1 MRKSTRRERAAAHR
15 SKSDQAA
22 PRDRPARRERRVR
35 TSSGNAPLVRNLV
48 IIAGLILAIAFTWK
62 KYQRTLL
69 IREQEKQLAAALK
82 TPPVAAP
89 DPLEELPEEGPV
101 EPPAE
106 DPLAFTDPAPDPS
119 QHPDPEAGS
128 PPPADPADP
137 AVPPPAPLTPAQSLI
152 RLRAELAA
160 GKRDTMPLGTVRRG
174 NSDFFLVSTPMTWAQ
189 ANGFADAYG
198 GHLPLAS
205 RPDDLGWL
213 ASQLAASAPTDPAR
227 SSLWI
232 GGRTHGESWHSL
244 DGEAMASAPAGEGGF
259 AAIRADGTL
268 HARGDA
274 VRHPFYIQWQRDGS
288 NPASLRAVL
297 ARTKASLESAEPAY
311 PPGTLSDGDRR
322 LVIVARSTNAN
333 DARDLAHLAG
343 GHLMV
348 PATPAE
354 ADWLDGQ
361 VTGNAY
367 PKGLWLGASR
377 NDAEWQWDSGEAWTF
392 ARWDPAAAPGDG
404 TALLLMPAA
413 GWRAADP
420 TTEASGFIIEWSRDS
435 ATPSPP
441 PVGESPDDLITK
453 AREFLAA
460 ADKQRA
466 ADLVENARSFTWH
479 LDAWLRTNNKGDL
492 ARWKPQVEALKSRV
506 RDNRVP
512 GHLPPGPNKSFSDRM
527 LKIARSSLDKQST
540 IDTAFYTKAGR
551 IRDAY
556 AARILELAAAEE
568 QRGQPQLA
576 KKLEATAESAGDLK
590 AWVDLVGDFA
600 TQKAATRPDLV
611 ILSATYGS
619 GNRHADV
626 TARVKYHVEQEG
638 HAFSAN
644 PHDLGADPTPGWNK
658 QLTIIYQINGKEASK
673 SWGENSRIEPSVF
686 TEE

>member
-1 MRKSTRRERAAAHR
+1 MKKSTRRERAAAHR
-15 SKSDQAA
+15 SKSDPAA
-22 PRDRPARRERRVR
+22 PCERPARRERRVR

-48 IIAGLILAIAFTWK
+48 IIAVLILVIAFTWK
-62 KYQRTLL
+62 KYQRTLTH
-69 IREQEKQLAAALK
+69 REREKQLAAALLSPPA
-82 TPPVAAP
+82 TVPAPPPVGPTDELSAEP
-89 DPLEELPEEGPV
+89 PLE
-101 EPPAE
+101 A
-106 DPLAFTDPAPDPS
+106 PLASTDPAADPSPAPDPA
-119 QHPDPEAGS
+119 PESS
-128 PPPADPADP
+128 PPTL
-137 AVPPPAPLTPAQSLI
+137 PPSDSPPLTPAQSLI

-174 NSDFFLVSTPMTWAQ
+174 DSDFFLVTTPMTWTQ

-213 ASQLAASAPTDPAR
+213 ASQLAAAAPTDPAR

-232 GGRTHGESWHSL
+232 GGRTHGDVWHSI
-244 DGEAMASAPAGEGGF
+244 DGDAMASAPAGEGGF

-274 VRHPFYIQWQRDGS
+274 ERHPFYIQWQRDGS
-288 NPASLRAVL
+288 NPASLRSVL
-297 ARTKASLESAEPAY
+297 ARTKASLESPAPTF
-311 PPGTLSDGDRR
+311 PPGTLSEGDRR
-322 LVIVARSTNAN
+322 FLIVTRTANAS
-333 DARDLAHLAG
+333 DARDLADIAG

-354 ADWLDGQ
+354 ADWLDRQ
-361 VTGNAY
+361 ITGGAY
-367 PKGLWLGASR
+367 PKGLWLGASLIE
-377 NDAEWQWDSGEAWTF
+377 AEWHWDSGETWTF

-404 TALLLMPAA
+404 TALLFMPGA
-413 GWRAADP
+413 GWRSADP
-420 TTEASGFIIEWSRDS
+420 ATEVSGFIIEWSRDS
-435 ATPSPP
+435 AAPSPP
-441 PVGESPDDLITK
+441 PPAGENTADLLVK
-453 AREFLAA
+453 ARDFLAA

-466 ADLVENARSFTWH
+466 EDLAENARSFTWH

-506 RDNRVP
+506 HDHRVP

-540 IDTAFYTKAGR
+540 IDADFYTKASR
-551 IRDAY
+551 VRDAY
-556 AARILELAAAEE
+556 TLRLLELAAAEKE
-568 QRGQPQLA
+568 RGQPQLA
-576 KKLEATAESAGDLK
+576 RKLEATAESAGDLK

-619 GNRHADV
+619 GRRHVDV
-626 TARVKYHVEQEG
+626 TARVKYHVEQER

-644 PHDLGADPTPGWNK
+644 PRDLGTDPTPGWNK
-658 QLTIIYQINGKEASK
+658 QLTVIYQLNGKELRK
-673 SWGENSRIEPSVF
+673 SWGENSRIEPSAF
-686 TEE
+686 TAE

>member
-1 MRKSTRRERAAAHR
+1 MKKSTRRERAAAHR
-15 SKSDQAA
+15 SKSDRAA
-22 PRDRPARRERRVR
+22 PRERPARHERRVR
-35 TSSGNAPLVRNLV
+35 TSSGNATLVRNLV

-62 KYQRTLL
+62 KYQRTLAA
-69 IREQEKQLAAALK
+69 REQERQLPAALK
-82 TPPVAAP
+82 TPPAAAP
-89 DPLEELPEEGPV
+89 DPVELAEESPV
-101 EPPAE
+101 EVPVE
-106 DPLAFTDPAPDPS
+106 DPFVFTDPSADPS
-119 QHPDPEAGS
+119 PDPEPES
-128 PPPADPADP
+128 PPPPNDPP
-137 AVPPPAPLTPAQSLI
+137 ANPVAPTSAPLTPAQSLI

-174 NSDFFLVSTPMTWAQ
+174 GSDFFLVTTPMTWAQ

-227 SSLWI
+227 SSFWI

-244 DGEAMASAPAGEGGF
+244 DGEPMASAPAGEGGF

-274 VRHPFYIQWQRDGS
+274 ERHPFYIQWQRDGS
-288 NPASLRAVL
+288 NPASLSAVL
-297 ARTKASLESAEPAY
+297 ARTKASLESPAPAY
-311 PPGTLSDGDRR
+311 PPGTLSDGDRH
-322 LVIVARSTNAN
+322 LLIVTRSAVAS

-348 PATPAE
+348 PASPAE
-354 ADWLDGQ
+354 ADWLERQ
-361 VTGNAY
+361 VTGNAH

-404 TALLLMPAA
+404 TALLFMPGA
-413 GWRAADP
+413 GWRDADP
-420 TTEASGFIIEWSRDS
+420 ATEASGFIIEWSRDS
-435 ATPSPP
+435 AVPSPTP
-441 PVGESPDDLITK
+441 AGESPADLVDK
-453 AREFLAA
+453 ARDFLAA

-466 ADLVENARSFTWH
+466 ADLAENARAFSWN

-527 LKIARSSLDKQST
+527 LKIARGCLDKQGT
-540 IDTAFYTKAGR
+540 IDAAFYTKAGR

-556 AARILELAAAEE
+556 TARLLELAAAEA
-568 QRGQPQLA
+568 QRGQVQLA
-576 KKLEATAESAGDLK
+576 RKLEATAESAGDLK

-600 TQKAATRPDLV
+600 TQKAASRPDLV

-626 TARVKYHVEQEG
+626 TARVKYHVEQER

-644 PHDLGADPTPGWNK
+644 PQDLGADPTPGWNK
-658 QLTIIYQINGKEASK
+658 QLTIIYQINGKEARK
-673 SWGENSRIEPSVF
+673 SWGENSRIEPSAF

>member
-1 MRKSTRRERAAAHR
+1 MKKSTRRERAAAHR
-15 SKSDQAA
+15 SKSDPAA
-22 PRDRPARRERRVR
+22 PCERPARRERRVR

-48 IIAGLILAIAFTWK
+48 IIAGLILVIAFTWK
-62 KYQRTLL
+62 KYRQTLATREAERQL
-69 IREQEKQLAAALK
+69 IARQQ
-82 TPPVAAP
+82 TPPALPALPVGTP
-89 DPLEELPEEGPV
+89 QEDPLAVTEPAPPEEMPPLPEPEPEPEPAPPV
-101 EPPAE
+101 EPPT
-106 DPLAFTDPAPDPS
+106 P
-119 QHPDPEAGS
+119 PES
-128 PPPADPADP
+128 
-137 AVPPPAPLTPAQSLI
+137 LSPAQSLI
-152 RLRAELAA
+152 RLRADLAA
-160 GKRDTMPLGTVRRG
+160 GKRDTMPVGTLRHG
-174 NSDFFLVSTPMTWAQ
+174 DSDFFLVTTPMTWAQ

-213 ASQLAASAPTDPAR
+213 ASQLAAAAPTDPAR

-232 GGRTHGESWHSL
+232 GGRTHGDVWHSL

-274 VRHPFYIQWQRDGS
+274 ERHPFYIQWQRDGS

-297 ARTKASLESAEPAY
+297 ARTKASLESPAPAY
-311 PPGTLSDGDRR
+311 PPGTLADGDRR
-322 LVIVARSTNAN
+322 LLLVTRTANAS
-333 DARDLAHLAG
+333 DARDLAEIAG

-354 ADWLDGQ
+354 ADWLDRKI
-361 VTGNAY
+361 TGDAY
-367 PKGLWLGASR
+367 PKGLWLGASLI
-377 NDAEWQWDSGEAWTF
+377 DAEWHWDSGEAWTF

-404 TALLLMPAA
+404 TALLFLPGG
-413 GWRAADP
+413 GWQAADP
-420 TTEASGFIIEWSRDS
+420 ATESSGFIIEWSRDS
-435 ATPSPP
+435 AAPSPP
-441 PVGESPDDLITK
+441 PPAGESTDDLLTK
-453 AREFLAA
+453 ARDFLAA

-466 ADLVENARSFTWH
+466 EDLAENARSFTWH

-506 RDNRVP
+506 RDHRVP

-527 LKIARSSLDKQST
+527 LKIARSSLDKQGT
-540 IDTAFYTKAGR
+540 IDAAFYTKAGR

-556 AARILELAAAEE
+556 AARLLELAAAEKE
-568 QRGQPQLA
+568 RGQLQLA
-576 KKLEATAESAGDLK
+576 LKLEATAESAGDLK

-600 TQKAATRPDLV
+600 TQKAAARPELV

-619 GNRHADV
+619 GRRHVDV
-626 TARVKYHVEQEG
+626 TARVKYHVEQER

-644 PHDLGADPTPGWNK
+644 PRDLGTDPTPGWNK
-658 QLTIIYQINGKEASK
+658 QLTIIYQLNGKELRK